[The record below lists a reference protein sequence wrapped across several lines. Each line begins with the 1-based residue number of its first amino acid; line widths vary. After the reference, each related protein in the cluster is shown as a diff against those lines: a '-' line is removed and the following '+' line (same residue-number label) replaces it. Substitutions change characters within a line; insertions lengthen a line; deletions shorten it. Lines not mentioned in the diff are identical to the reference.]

1 MPVSLRSIAIS
12 LLLAG
17 LAVSASAG
25 DVRISIPKRT
35 KPTPVQKL
43 NQEGV
48 KEVEKHAYKRAKA
61 LFYKAYLID
70 PNDLARSR

>member
-1 MPVSLRSIAIS
+1 MPVPRRSIAIS

-17 LAVSASAG
+17 LAVSARAG

-43 NQEGV
+43 NQEGR
-48 KEVEKHAYKRAKA
+48 E
-61 LFYKAYLID
+61 
-70 PNDLARSR
+70 RS